1 MVQIGDVIISS
12 EVLEKMFVCDV
23 EKCHG
28 ACCIIGDSG
37 APLEAEE
44 VAILKSEYPHIREF
58 LRPEGNETIEKLG
71 TSVIDSD
78 GDFVTPLIENR
89 ECAYVVFDGEIA
101 RCGIEM
107 AWKAGKTDF
116 RKPISCHLYP
126 VRLTKYHSF
135 IAANYHR
142 ADFCAPARALG
153 EKLQLRVYAFLKE
166 ALIRRFGENFYRELE
181 EAAEES
187 AE

>member
-37 APLEAEE
+37 APLEEEE

-107 AWKAGKTDF
+107 AWKAGKTHF